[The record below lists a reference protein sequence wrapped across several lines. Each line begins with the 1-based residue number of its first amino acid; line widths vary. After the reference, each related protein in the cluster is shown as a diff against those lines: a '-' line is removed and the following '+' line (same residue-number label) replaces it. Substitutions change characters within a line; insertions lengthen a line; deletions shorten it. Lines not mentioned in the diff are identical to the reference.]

1 MDPHFDTDSQ
11 LILGERYAKA
21 VLSHCYQLAFVP
33 HEGGLRILFIGDS
46 ITDGAWA
53 GGGMT
58 TLKRSRWDLNHIY
71 GHGYMYLCASH
82 YQGKYPDKEYRFFNR
97 GVGGHT
103 LVHLEKRWEEDV
115 IALRPDVLSVLIGTN
130 DVHHYL
136 RSKSRT
142 PFDFEDWE
150 KRYRALL
157 DRSLKA
163 NPKAKDSIRSAF
175 CSQYWQ
181 YASRE

>member
-1 MDPHFDTDSQ
+1 MVTDTCISAQ
-11 LILGERYAKA
+11 VIIKA
-21 VLSHCYQLAFVP
+21 NIQTK
-33 HEGGLRILFIGDS
+33 S
-46 ITDGAWA
+46 IVF
-53 GGGMT
+53 
-58 TLKRSRWDLNHIY
+58 SI
-71 GHGYMYLCASH
+71 
-82 YQGKYPDKEYRFFNR
+82 R

-163 NPKAKDSIRSAF
+163 NPKLKIVLGAPFAANTGSMHRENNFAVRDSMMRCCAAIVKKIAKNTMLPTCLTTTFSTI
-175 CSQYWQ
+175 Y
-181 YASRE
+181 